1 MIETKRQLRAQQ
13 AEAKHAADLR
23 ALRAEKE
30 DELKA
35 LDERIKVL
43 RASHNLDRTK
53 IKEDFAMQRVQITAN
68 IDRLK
73 DQRSILKQRL
83 QCMTDNE
90 DIRVAENEFARIT
103 SELEKLRTT
112 RIKLDRQEQDALTD
126 AENSFEQRCKDSQAE
141 RRAVNKRYVDKA
153 AGLHEA
159 YLLIVEENRQLRDAE
174 EGGAKV

>member
-35 LDERIKVL
+35 LDERNKVL
-43 RASHNLDRTK
+43 RASHNLDRIK

-159 YLLIVEENRQLRDAE
+159 YLLVVEENRQLREAE
-174 EGGAKV
+174 EGGEL

>member
-35 LDERIKVL
+35 LDERNKVL
-43 RASHNLDRTK
+43 RASHNLDRIK

-159 YLLIVEENRQLRDAE
+159 YLLIVEQNRQLREAE
-174 EGGAKV
+174 EGGAQ